1 VQSDQH
7 TALVIAHPAGP
18 LAELLLQ
25 EQFPGLQLIFNE
37 QPTDAECERA
47 TILLGAPDQ
56 LAKTVARM
64 PQLVWV
70 QSTWA
75 GVEPLIAQPKRDFI
89 LTALKGVFGAAMS
102 EYVLG
107 WLIFLERNLMRQW
120 HASQWQEPQMRA
132 LQGRKLGILGT
143 GTIAQEVART
153 AQTLGIDVIGLNRDG
168 RTAAPFT
175 RCYSVEQKSLFADQL
190 DYVVALLPDTP
201 STLDLID
208 TAFLRKL
215 AGDSI
220 LINAGRGNCVD
231 EGALLTALA
240 SDRPR
245 HAVLDVFKQEPL
257 PADHAFWSHP
267 KITVTSHS
275 AARTQTA
282 YVVKVFAD
290 NYQRFVKGHPLHHQV
305 NFELGY

>member
-1 VQSDQH
+1 MQPDQH
-7 TALVIAHPAGP
+7 IALVLADPVGP

-25 EQFPGLQLIFNE
+25 AQCPGLQLIFNE
-37 QPTDAECERA
+37 QPTDAECDRA
-47 TILLGAPDQ
+47 TILLGPPDQ

-75 GVEPLIAQPKRDFI
+75 GVEPLIAQPKRDFV
-89 LTALKGVFGAAMS
+89 LTALKGVFGTAMS
-102 EYVLG
+102 EYIFG
-107 WLIFLERNLMRQW
+107 WLIFLERNLIRQW

-143 GTIAQEVART
+143 GTIAQSVALT

-168 RTAAPFT
+168 RAVEPFT
-175 RCYSVEQKSLFADQL
+175 RCYSVAQKTLFADQL

-208 TAFLRKL
+208 LAFLQKL

-220 LINAGRGNCVD
+220 FINAGRGNCVN
-231 EGALLTALA
+231 EEALLTALA
-240 SDRPR
+240 ADRPR

-257 PADHAFWSHP
+257 PADHVFWSHP

-275 AARTQTA
+275 AARTQTT

-290 NYQRFVKGHPLHHQV
+290 NYQRFVEGHPLQHQV
-305 NFELGY
+305 DFELGY